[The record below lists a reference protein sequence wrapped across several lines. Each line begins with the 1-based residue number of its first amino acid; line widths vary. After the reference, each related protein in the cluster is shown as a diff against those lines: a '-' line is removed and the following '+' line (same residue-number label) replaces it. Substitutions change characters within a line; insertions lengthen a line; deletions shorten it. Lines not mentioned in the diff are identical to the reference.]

1 MTPGEVADL
10 LQHALRKLQP
20 GIWFVVDDINEC
32 NPSFRKLI
40 NLSLFLYDN
49 LLQLSG
55 ILMQYRE
62 NHKFNLRYLDNLRI
76 AMKENITIN
85 SSRCFMERG
94 GRNLLFLCMNAPLF
108 CSPREQAKSR
118 LHLVIENNQLDG
130 AYLAILNRI
139 SH

>member
-1 MTPGEVADL
+1 MSALPFYNLFYQYLTFQPVKIQKSSIMTPGEVADL

-20 GIWFVVDDINEC
+20 GIWFVVDDINEF
-32 NPSFRKLI
+32 NPSFRKSI

-62 NHKFNLRYLDNLRI
+62 NHRFNLRNLDNLRI

-94 GRNLLFLCMNAPLF
+94 GRNLFFLCINAPLF
-108 CSPREQAKSR
+108 CSPREQ
-118 LHLVIENNQLDG
+118 
-130 AYLAILNRI
+130 
-139 SH
+139 